1 MNTIL
6 RGPDLRGA
14 DFSWADLS
22 GADLSGADLRRA
34 NLRDAELDG
43 AYLDG
48 ADLRRADLTGADLT
62 GADLRWADLR
72 RANLSG
78 ADLTGADLTGADL
91 TGANITNDSNFTDV
105 TVDNETI
112 FGDNVGLAIG
122 VNPTGVVYIGVDPV
136 ALRDDLVVVDVIDVC
151 PICHEEGGPGVRT
164 TCGHEFHASCLLDW
178 KRTGRGDCPMCRR
191 EGSFFGTVRRTI
203 YRN

>member
-6 RGPDLRGA
+6 RGANLRGA
-14 DFSWADLS
+14 NLRGADLS
-22 GADLSGADLRRA
+22 GADLSGADLT
-34 NLRDAELDG
+34 
-43 AYLDG
+43 G
-48 ADLRRADLTGADLT
+48 ADLIGADLSGADLLGADLT
-62 GADLRWADLR
+62 GADL
-72 RANLSG
+72 SG
-78 ADLTGADLTGADL
+78 AVARVERA
-91 TGANITNDSNFTDV
+91 S
-105 TVDNETI
+105 
-112 FGDNVGLAIG
+112 LALATIG

-203 YRN
+203 EDRRDA